1 MNGLTL
7 LIGAVVFYLVAYFL
21 YGGFLGRLF
30 GLDPDRPT
38 PAHTLRDDIDYAP
51 TNPFVLF
58 GHHFASIA
66 GAGPIV
72 GPIMAIYFGWGP
84 VALWLLFGCVF
95 IGAMHDLAA
104 MVLSIRNQGRSIAS
118 VIEQYVGYAG
128 RQLFLVFCWS
138 TLILVVAVFA
148 KLVAE
153 GFVNNPAVASSSILF
168 ISIAPIFGWLVY
180 RRGLSI
186 LVGSLIFVPL
196 VFFFVWLGTKIPL
209 DLGVILGSTESRAKT
224 IWILILMVYCTAA
237 STLPVWLML
246 QPRDY
251 LNSYL
256 LYGMLLFGFVGIIA
270 CRPDIQMPAFEGLT
284 ARNFSN
290 VETSLFPFVFVTIA
304 CGACSGFHSLVASG
318 TTAKQLNNEKDAIPA
333 GYGAMLLEGILGVIA
348 MISVAYLSR
357 DEIIA
362 KGGVKDAS
370 TLFATGLATFGSRL
384 GVSETIGTA
393 FVSLSVSAFLMT
405 SLDTSTRLA
414 RFTLQE
420 LFSPRAGVV
429 GTPTQNSPSLRN
441 PVAAFFS
448 NMYVATLLSVF
459 FALWLTFG
467 ESDRIWPV
475 FGASNQL
482 LAALTLLVASLWL
495 IRRRAKPLVAIIPMV
510 IMISVSCTAL
520 FQLAGSELRRDGNI
534 PQVAGGQQSKDA
546 NISQVIVSEQIKD
559 GNITPQLA
567 GDEQGKDGIIPQIVG
582 GEQIKEG
589 NSPQSAAS
597 EQNGDGN
604 VALGLICVILLAL
617 ALVLVLMSAR
627 AVACEFRKG
636 RSAA

>member
-7 LIGAVVFYLVAYFL
+7 LVGAVAFYVVAYFL
-21 YGGFLGRLF
+21 YGGFLSRLF
-30 GLDPDRPT
+30 GLDRDRPT

-72 GPIMAIYFGWGP
+72 GPIMAIYFGWAP
-84 VALWLLFGCVF
+84 VLLWLLLGCMF

-104 MVLSIRNQGRSIAS
+104 MVMSVRNQGRSIAS
-118 VIEQYVGYAG
+118 VIEHYIGYSG

-148 KLVAE
+148 KLVAAT
-153 GFVNNPAVASSSILF
+153 FVSNPAVATSSLLF
-168 ISIAPIFGWLVY
+168 IAIAPVFGWLVY

-186 LVGSLIFVPL
+186 FMGTLIFVPL

-209 DLGVILGSTESRAKT
+209 DIGAFLGTTGSQTKT
-224 IWILILMVYCTAA
+224 IWVLILLIYCAVA

-256 LYGMLLFGFVGIIA
+256 LYGMLLFGFIGIIA
-270 CRPDIQMPAFEGLT
+270 FRPEIHAPAFVGFK
-284 ARNFSN
+284 APNFSG

-318 TTAKQLNNEKDAIPA
+318 TTAKQLDNEKDAVPV

-348 MISVAYLSR
+348 MISVGYLTR
-357 DEIIA
+357 EQIVGA
-362 KGGVKDAS
+362 GGTGDAAS
-370 TLFATGLATFGSRL
+370 LFARGLASFGTRI
-384 GVSETIGTA
+384 GVGETIGA
-393 FVSLSVSAFLMT
+393 VFVSLSVSAFLMT

-420 LFSPRAGVV
+420 LFSPRAGVDV
-429 GTPTQNSPSLRN
+429 STTPTSSLSRN

-448 NMYVATLLSVF
+448 NMYVATLLSVLV
-459 FALWLTFG
+459 ALWLTFG

-510 IMISVSCTAL
+510 IMLSVSCAAL
-520 FQLAGSELRRDGNI
+520 LQLAGGELRKGGNI
-534 PQVAGGQQSKDA
+534 
-546 NISQVIVSEQIKD
+546 
-559 GNITPQLA
+559 
-567 GDEQGKDGIIPQIVG
+567 
-582 GEQIKEG
+582 
-589 NSPQSAAS
+589 
-597 EQNGDGN
+597 
-604 VALGLICVILLAL
+604 ALGVICVILLAL

-627 AVACEFRKG
+627 AVVLEFRKG
-636 RSAA
+636 RVSA

>member
-1 MNGLTL
+1 MAAL
-7 LIGAVVFYLVAYFL
+7 FL
-21 YGGFLGRLF
+21 YGWARGQASGRA
-30 GLDPDRPT
+30 D
-38 PAHTLRDDIDYAP
+38 
-51 TNPFVLF
+51 
-58 GHHFASIA
+58 
-66 GAGPIV
+66 
-72 GPIMAIYFGWGP
+72 
-84 VALWLLFGCVF
+84 VF

-138 TLILVVAVFA
+138 TLVLVVAVFA

-168 ISIAPIFGWLVY
+168 IFIATIFGWLVH

-209 DLGVILGSTESRAKT
+209 DLEAILGTTESQTKT

-256 LYGMLLFGFVGIIA
+256 LYGMLLFGFAGIIA
-270 CRPDIQMPAFEGLT
+270 YHPDIQMPAFEGFT

-290 VETSLFPFVFVTIA
+290 VETSIFPFVFVTIA

-318 TTAKQLNNEKDAIPA
+318 TTAKQLNNEKDAIPV

-384 GVSETIGTA
+384 GLSETIGTA

-429 GTPTQNSPSLRN
+429 ATPTQNSSSRRN

-510 IMISVSCTAL
+510 IMLSVSCTAL
-520 FQLAGSELRRDGNI
+520 FQLAGRELRRDGNI
-534 PQVAGGQQSKDA
+534 
-546 NISQVIVSEQIKD
+546 
-559 GNITPQLA
+559 
-567 GDEQGKDGIIPQIVG
+567 
-582 GEQIKEG
+582 
-589 NSPQSAAS
+589 
-597 EQNGDGN
+597 
-604 VALGLICVILLAL
+604 ALGVICVILLAL

>member
-1 MNGLTL
+1 MTGLTFL
-7 LIGAVVFYLVAYFL
+7 LGAVAFYLVAYFL

-30 GLDPDRPT
+30 GLDPSRPT
-38 PAHTLRDDIDYAP
+38 PAHTLRDDVDYAP
-51 TNPFVLF
+51 TKPFVLF

-84 VALWLLFGCVF
+84 VVLWLLLGCVF

-148 KLVAE
+148 KLVAS
-153 GFVNNPAVASSSILF
+153 GFVKNPAVATSSLLF
-168 ISIAPIFGWLVY
+168 IAVAPVFGWLVY

-186 LVGSLIFVPL
+186 LAGSLIFVPL
-196 VFFFVWLGTKIPL
+196 VFFFVWLGTQIPL
-209 DLGVILGSTESRAKT
+209 DLMAILGTTEAQTKLF
-224 IWILILMVYCTAA
+224 WILILMVYCAAA

-256 LYGMLLFGFVGIIA
+256 LYGMLAFGLAGILA
-270 CRPDIQMPAFEGLT
+270 YRPTLQMPAFEGFT
-284 ARNFSN
+284 ALNFSG

-304 CGACSGFHSLVASG
+304 CGACSGFHALVASG
-318 TTAKQLNNEKDAIPA
+318 TTAKQLDKERDARPV
-333 GYGAMLLEGILGVIA
+333 GYAAMLLEGVLGVIA

-357 DEIIA
+357 EQIIA
-362 KGGVKDAS
+362 AGGAKDAT
-370 TLFATGLATFGSRL
+370 TLFAQGLATFGTRL
-384 GVSETIGTA
+384 GVGETIGTA

-414 RFTLQE
+414 RFTMQE
-420 LFSPRAGVV
+420 LFAPRAGADAAPASVR
-429 GTPTQNSPSLRN
+429 PHPI
-441 PVAAFFS
+441 AAFFA
-448 NMYVATLLSVF
+448 NPYVATLLSVLV
-459 FALWLTFG
+459 ALWLTFG

-495 IRRRAKPLVAIIPMV
+495 IRRRAKPLVAIIPMA
-510 IMISVSCTAL
+510 IMLSVSGAAL
-520 FQLAGSELRRDGNI
+520 FQLAGRELRKGGNI
-534 PQVAGGQQSKDA
+534 P
-546 NISQVIVSEQIKD
+546 
-559 GNITPQLA
+559 
-567 GDEQGKDGIIPQIVG
+567 
-582 GEQIKEG
+582 
-589 NSPQSAAS
+589 
-597 EQNGDGN
+597 
-604 VALGLICVILLAL
+604 LGVICVVLLAL
-617 ALVLVLMSAR
+617 AAVLAVMSAR
-627 AVACEFRKG
+627 SVARELRKP
-636 RSAA
+636 